1 MSYNFENAIKFFK
14 EDKIRELSLDSE
26 GLRFLKLRSISRS
39 DIMLQFANSLNLKAD
54 EIPKKKLLEF
64 LFKSK
69 ISANEID
76 EFIKKFHSKNR
87 IERIENENKLI
98 NELYNLKIFD
108 WGGLYQNSLEKTI
121 IDNYVKKIESYNELA
136 NNIDE
141 KLYPSM
147 KSYVLCSWY
156 NHWTSIIIEDI
167 FKDHKNVLPAIGLI
181 KKIDFFV
188 KNIPFDLKVTYL
200 PEGYIKFIRK
210 KKLFKPELTLLKK
223 FARDNEIAF
232 VKEEGEA
239 KILEKLW
246 RKIKD
251 IPTPEAKKLL
261 NDIFVEREKIVSECI
276 KDPKELI
283 TWLYENQG
291 VRRFDSSNR
300 LFLILIDKNDYFASW
315 ELKRAKPLL
324 EKTINNFLDKKE
336 KIGKEIKFNWE
347 GDQYKSLAD
356 AVFVVR

>member
-156 NHWTSIIIEDI
+156 NH
-167 FKDHKNVLPAIGLI
+167 
-181 KKIDFFV
+181 
-188 KNIPFDLKVTYL
+188 
-200 PEGYIKFIRK
+200 
-210 KKLFKPELTLLKK
+210 
-223 FARDNEIAF
+223 
-232 VKEEGEA
+232 
-239 KILEKLW
+239 
-246 RKIKD
+246 
-251 IPTPEAKKLL
+251 
-261 NDIFVEREKIVSECI
+261 
-276 KDPKELI
+276 
-283 TWLYENQG
+283 
-291 VRRFDSSNR
+291 
-300 LFLILIDKNDYFASW
+300 
-315 ELKRAKPLL
+315 
-324 EKTINNFLDKKE
+324 
-336 KIGKEIKFNWE
+336 
-347 GDQYKSLAD
+347 
-356 AVFVVR
+356 